1 MSKPTQIHI
10 VGVSPRTGTTL
21 MAEAMATCF
30 GIQYANRERRVFS
43 APPLRIRCLSEQG
56 ARGHHDCGANSSH

>member
-43 APPLRIRCLSEQG
+43 APPPDQMSI
-56 ARGHHDCGANSSH
+56 